1 LRTKLDFKSLSV
13 LDDDDEEFGISQSR
27 KDKRVVRSE
36 TNSSEVM
43 ALDAL
48 KSGIRY
54 NKHISNGFLKEI
66 QNINNSVR
74 PNQY

>member
-1 LRTKLDFKSLSV
+1 V
-13 LDDDDEEFGISQSR
+13 LDDDDEDFGVSQSR

-54 NKHISNGFLKEI
+54 NKHISNGFLKEL
-66 QNINNSVR
+66 QNIIVAVSSIH
-74 PNQY
+74 